1 MYQVCYAGYQVSF
14 YLRWFRPKWNYQK
27 VLKYYGQDCLKNFF
41 SSLLFQW
48 WFNFLEKV
56 PILAQ
61 KCLTTNRQNWKFSKV
76 KFWPKPRIQNSVNTK
91 PLNLELLTQLAC
103 FIFYHDW
110 RNALKLRN
118 FSKNSSVKE
127 TGPIYGKKLVCSDN
141 PGQNIWHKVK
151 RDNKIGQVFKN
162 IISNFACF
170 LTAIVNV

>member
-103 FIFYHDW
+103 FIFTSWLEKCFEVSENIQKFKCEED
-110 RNALKLRN
+110 
-118 FSKNSSVKE
+118 
-127 TGPIYGKKLVCSDN
+127 YGQKFVSSDN
-141 PGQNIWHKVK
+141 PRQNIWHKLKKYSKMDKTSKMYLIGEEKVGENF
-151 RDNKIGQVFKN
+151 RWGKI
-162 IISNFACF
+162 
-170 LTAIVNV
+170 